1 MTDEIKRLPYNP
13 QGNLDGAW
21 VPEELVT
28 VRPSTGTGFNF
39 LVPKYAPYFRNG
51 LKIYNP
57 ETNAYLEEGVDFLCT
72 HPFRAM
78 AALTGL
84 ELYGSIML
92 LDTAFSGQLQL
103 NYFSLGGEFTLDQ
116 QQILNVLAN
125 NLYDPRVTFWE
136 KVADVPSVF
145 PPINHQHNVETDTM
159 TWDDVVA
166 AIESLKEP
174 LEEGFN
180 KAMTAL
186 LQHENRRDNPHGV
199 TKAQVGLGNVQNFTT
214 ATESDLETIGE
225 NLYMT
230 LAMTRK
236 MIANLS
242 GDSAAAHISN
252 YNNPH
257 KVTKA
262 QVGLGNVE
270 NYGTADSNTT
280 ITGTATNLYTTP
292 AGVRAAIKAITDG
305 LSTRIDNVNAT
316 LTAHTGDK
324 NNPHGVT
331 KAQVGLGNVLNYGVA
346 SNVEAAAGVANDKYM
361 TPATTAAAIAGL
373 ITPTVTDHIG
383 NTNNPHGVT
392 KAQVGLGSV
401 QNFGVATTQEAIDGQ
416 VNNKYMTPILVR
428 YAIEQLAGQG
438 FSSHIANTENPHRV
452 TKSQVG
458 LGSVENYPVASDEEA
473 QTGEATNRYMT
484 PAATKAAITALA
496 GDGFAAHVVN
506 KSNPHEVTKVQVG
519 LSNVQNFNVAT
530 DTEAV
535 DNTNQSAYMTPYST
549 YKSIVAFAALANHTH
564 TAEQV
569 GALPINGGKLTGPI
583 DLSATSITGAGIGID
598 GVNGSINTNTLTV
611 NQLLEAYGGIESSDT
626 IKILNDDETPAN
638 FLADGDLEGIK
649 WVNINSQEPG
659 ENQDGEK
666 MQKIGKLSDYLKNDY
681 LTSLQTNTAFRDV
694 FQALLKEFLAN
705 FNAVIKA
712 TDFET
717 L

>member
-103 NYFSLGGEFTLDQ
+103 NYYSLGGEFTLDQ

-159 TWDDVVA
+159 TWDDVVT
-166 AIESLKEP
+166 AIESLREP

-186 LQHENRRDNPHGV
+186 LQHEKRRDNPHGV
-199 TKAQVGLGNVQNFTT
+199 TKEQVGLGNVLNYRL
-214 ATESDLETIGE
+214 ATESDLDGIGE

-252 YNNPH
+252 LNNPH

-262 QVGLGNVE
+262 QVGLGSVE
-270 NYGTADSNTT
+270 NYGVADSTT
-280 ITGTATNLYTTP
+280 TVTGTATNLYTTP
-292 AGVRAAIKAITDG
+292 AGVKAAIKAITDG
-305 LSTRIDNVNAT
+305 LSARIDT
-316 LTAHTGDK
+316 LNTSLTSHTENK
-324 NNPHGVT
+324 SNPH
-331 KAQVGLGNVLNYGVA
+331 
-346 SNVEAAAGVANDKYM
+346 D
-361 TPATTAAAIAGL
+361 
-373 ITPTVTDHIG
+373 
-383 NTNNPHGVT
+383 VT

-401 QNFGVATTQEAIDGQ
+401 QNYGIATSAEAKAGTATNKYVTPALVADAIAALITPTVTQHLADTNNPHNVTKTQVGLGSVQNFGIATTQEAIDGQ
-416 VNNKYMTPILVR
+416 VTNKYMTPLLVR
-428 YAIEQLAGQG
+428 YAIEQMAGQG
-438 FSSHIANTENPHRV
+438 FSSHIANTNNPHEV
-452 TKSQVG
+452 TKTQVG
-458 LGSVENYPVASDEEA
+458 LGNVGNYPVASDAEA
-473 QTGEATNRYMT
+473 QAGTATDRYMT
-484 PAATKAAITALA
+484 PAATKAAIIALA
-496 GDGFAAHVVN
+496 GDGFAAHVVD
-506 KSNPHEVTKVQVG
+506 KTNPHEVTKDQVG
-519 LSNVQNFNVAT
+519 LGNVQNFSVAT
-530 DTEAV
+530 DVQAA
-535 DNTNQSAYMTPYST
+535 DNTNQTAYMTPYST
-549 YKSIVAFAALANHTH
+549 YKSIAAFAALANHTH
-564 TAEQV
+564 TAAQV
-569 GALPINGGKLTGPI
+569 GALPISGGKLTGPI
-583 DLSATSITGAGIGID
+583 DLSATTITGTGIGID
-598 GVNGSINTNTLTV
+598 GANGSINTNTLTV

-649 WVNINSQEPG
+649 WANVNSQEPG
-659 ENQDGEK
+659 ENDDGQK

-681 LTSLQTNTAFRDV
+681 LTSLKTNTAFRDV

-712 TDFET
+712 KDFET

>member
-103 NYFSLGGEFTLDQ
+103 NYYSLGGEFTLDQ

-225 NLYMT
+225 NL
-230 LAMTRK
+230 
-236 MIANLS
+236 
-242 GDSAAAHISN
+242 
-252 YNNPH
+252 
-257 KVTKA
+257 
-262 QVGLGNVE
+262 
-270 NYGTADSNTT
+270 
-280 ITGTATNLYTTP
+280 
-292 AGVRAAIKAITDG
+292 
-305 LSTRIDNVNAT
+305 
-316 LTAHTGDK
+316 
-324 NNPHGVT
+324 
-331 KAQVGLGNVLNYGVA
+331 
-346 SNVEAAAGVANDKYM
+346 
-361 TPATTAAAIAGL
+361 
-373 ITPTVTDHIG
+373 
-383 NTNNPHGVT
+383 
-392 KAQVGLGSV
+392 
-401 QNFGVATTQEAIDGQ
+401 
-416 VNNKYMTPILVR
+416 
-428 YAIEQLAGQG
+428 
-438 FSSHIANTENPHRV
+438 
-452 TKSQVG
+452 
-458 LGSVENYPVASDEEA
+458 
-473 QTGEATNRYMT
+473 
-484 PAATKAAITALA
+484 
-496 GDGFAAHVVN
+496 
-506 KSNPHEVTKVQVG
+506 
-519 LSNVQNFNVAT
+519 
-530 DTEAV
+530 
-535 DNTNQSAYMTPYST
+535 
-549 YKSIVAFAALANHTH
+549 
-564 TAEQV
+564 
-569 GALPINGGKLTGPI
+569 
-583 DLSATSITGAGIGID
+583 
-598 GVNGSINTNTLTV
+598 
-611 NQLLEAYGGIESSDT
+611 
-626 IKILNDDETPAN
+626 
-638 FLADGDLEGIK
+638 
-649 WVNINSQEPG
+649 
-659 ENQDGEK
+659 
-666 MQKIGKLSDYLKNDY
+666 
-681 LTSLQTNTAFRDV
+681 
-694 FQALLKEFLAN
+694 
-705 FNAVIKA
+705 
-712 TDFET
+712 
-717 L
+717 

>member
-103 NYFSLGGEFTLDQ
+103 NYYSLGGEFTLDQ

-166 AIESLKEP
+166 AIESLREP

-186 LQHENRRDNPHGV
+186 LQHEKRRDNPHGV
-199 TKAQVGLGNVQNFTT
+199 TKEQVGLGNVLNYRL
-214 ATESDLETIGE
+214 ATESDLDGIGE

-252 YNNPH
+252 LNNPH
-257 KVTKA
+257 SVTKA
-262 QVGLGNVE
+262 QVGLGSVE
-270 NYGTADSNTT
+270 NYGVADSTT
-280 ITGTATNLYTTP
+280 TVTGTATNLYTTP
-292 AGVRAAIKAITDG
+292 AGVKAAIKAITDG
-305 LSTRIDNVNAT
+305 LSTRIDALNT
-316 LTAHTGDK
+316 SLTSHTENK
-324 NNPHGVT
+324 
-331 KAQVGLGNVLNYGVA
+331 
-346 SNVEAAAGVANDKYM
+346 S
-361 TPATTAAAIAGL
+361 
-373 ITPTVTDHIG
+373 
-383 NTNNPHGVT
+383 NPHGVT

-401 QNFGVATTQEAIDGQ
+401 QNYGIATSAEAKAGTAANKYVTPALVADAIGALITPTVTQHLADTNNPHNVTKTQVGLGSVQNFGIATTQEAIDGQ
-416 VNNKYMTPILVR
+416 VTNKYMTPLLVR
-428 YAIEQLAGQG
+428 YAIEQMAGQG
-438 FSSHIANTENPHRV
+438 FSSHIANTNNPHGV
-452 TKSQVG
+452 TKTQVG
-458 LGSVENYPVASDEEA
+458 LGNVGNYPVASDAEA
-473 QTGEATNRYMT
+473 QAGTATDRYMT
-484 PAATKAAITALA
+484 PAATKAAIIALA
-496 GDGFAAHVVN
+496 GDGFAAHVVD
-506 KSNPHEVTKVQVG
+506 KTNPHEVTKDQVG
-519 LSNVQNFNVAT
+519 LGNVQNFSVAT
-530 DTEAV
+530 DVQAA
-535 DNTNQSAYMTPYST
+535 DNTNQTAYMTPYST
-549 YKSIVAFAALANHTH
+549 YKSIAAFAALANHTH
-564 TAEQV
+564 TAAQV
-569 GALPINGGKLTGPI
+569 GALPISGGKLTGPI
-583 DLSATSITGAGIGID
+583 DLSAT
-598 GVNGSINTNTLTV
+598 TLCS
-611 NQLLEAYGGIESSDT
+611 AI
-626 IKILNDDETPAN
+626 P
-638 FLADGDLEGIK
+638 
-649 WVNINSQEPG
+649 
-659 ENQDGEK
+659 
-666 MQKIGKLSDYLKNDY
+666 
-681 LTSLQTNTAFRDV
+681 
-694 FQALLKEFLAN
+694 
-705 FNAVIKA
+705 
-712 TDFET
+712 
-717 L
+717 